1 MLSVKT
7 PNAPLL
13 LCAGL
18 LLVGSLFVGPTSVSA
33 QAQSVE
39 LPQRIPAPFMSYQ
52 GAGWLERPERVAEEM
67 PDAMVAMMALE
78 DGDVTLC
85 ESSAIL
91 EYVEELHPEPTLLGK
106 DPAARAAV
114 RREELECLEYYAR
127 VMLPAAQQIF
137 FRKPEERDQELMRT
151 GRRIAAE
158 QLDRLEARLAGHGA
172 PFVQGPELTRADL
185 TWLPFIELAA
195 RGEMPLDPSRT
206 PALIAWR
213 DRLRE
218 RPSYVQTY
226 PPHWRK

>member
-1 MLSVKT
+1 MPAMKVYTMSGSPFGWRVQLSLHEK
-7 PNAPLL
+7 
-13 LCAGL
+13 GL
-18 LLVGSLFVGPTSVSA
+18 ACETVILSIASGDLRS
-33 QAQSVE
+33 
-39 LPQRIPAPFMSYQ
+39 
-52 GAGWLERPERVAEEM
+52 EEHLARC
-67 PDAMVAMMALE
+67 PHGKVPALE

-195 RGEMPLDPSRT
+195 RGEMPLDASRT